1 MSRFRPLA
9 MIGLA
14 VLAIG
19 SVSAQLKEQPR
30 YTVPAVNMQYAA
42 ILLEPGGLSRLEE
55 QFART
60 KDLATAAALAA
71 SGEPRLWPVLLAMA
85 DHPTYGFSSIAAQ
98 IVHHHPNEAKPIL
111 KELADAGSPNAA
123 RMLRWYEDVPPEYRD
138 LRNHP
143 NPAFRIIEIE
153 AMKDYRDVAPLV
165 GDPDPD
171 VRLAAAKKILRGT
184 ITIRLEDLF
193 QEDPEAIPATGAWRE
208 ARARLGKH
216 PDWRI
221 RAALAHHSFGRR
233 MLPHLARDPDPRV
246 RVEVYRHLR
255 GMAPFDYT
263 PQAAEVLPLLLEDA
277 KRGHPTERSF
287 ALDIAMSLVI
297 GRRKSD
303 WGPVER
309 QLLDDFAK
317 SPQATAEI
325 RRRVALYLRADE
337 EERRYSDPV
346 RLLVATDLPDRFA
359 LLDKCLSGDSL
370 GSVIYALEDLEG
382 EDALAWWLRKVL
394 RAYDEAMQSSESDVP
409 LLSGRFSFMLVGL
422 GKLPA
427 FRDATPFLRRLE
439 TCDRPRVREGLI
451 EGLANLS
458 RDPRTLVTLE
468 GLAKSGTQDAAW
480 AIRALGQTGQRY
492 ARDVLQ
498 ELLSHPDLKTVRQ
511 AQSAMR
517 TLEERRRFMGL

>member
-1 MSRFRPLA
+1 MSRFRLLA
-9 MIGLA
+9 MIGLS
-14 VLAIG
+14 VLAIA
-19 SVSAQLKEQPR
+19 SVAAQLKEQPR

-85 DHPTYGFSSIAAQ
+85 DHPDYWFPSIAAQ
-98 IVHHHPNEAKPIL
+98 IVHHHPNETKPIL

-123 RMLRWYEDVPPEYRD
+123 RMLRWYVDVPPEYRD

-171 VRLAAAKKILRGT
+171 VRLAAAKKILRGA
-184 ITIRLEDLF
+184 ITIRFEDLF
-193 QEDPEAIPATGAWRE
+193 AEDPEAIPATSAWRE

-221 RAALAHHSFGRR
+221 RAALAKSSFGSRL
-233 MLPHLARDPDPRV
+233 LPELARDSDPRV
-246 RVEVYRHLR
+246 RMEIYRHLDSLL
-255 GMAPFDYT
+255 PSDYT
-263 PQAAEVLPLLLEDA
+263 IAAEVLPLLLKAA
-277 KRGHPTERSF
+277 KQGHPTERSL
-287 ALDIAMSLVI
+287 AMDIAMRLVA
-297 GRRKSD
+297 GRKRSY
-303 WGPVER
+303 WGHTER
-309 QLLDDFAK
+309 RLLDEFAK

-325 RRRVALYLRADE
+325 RRRVARYLRADE
-337 EERRYSDPV
+337 EERRYSDAV

-370 GSVIYALEDLEG
+370 ENVIYALEDLEG
-382 EDALAWWLRKVL
+382 EEALDWWLRKVL
-394 RAYDEAMQSSESDVP
+394 RAYGEAMQSSEGDVP

-427 FRDATPFLRRLE
+427 FRDATPFLQRSE

-468 GLAKSGTQDAAW
+468 RLAKSGSQDATW

-517 TLEERRRFMGL
+517 TLEERRRILGL